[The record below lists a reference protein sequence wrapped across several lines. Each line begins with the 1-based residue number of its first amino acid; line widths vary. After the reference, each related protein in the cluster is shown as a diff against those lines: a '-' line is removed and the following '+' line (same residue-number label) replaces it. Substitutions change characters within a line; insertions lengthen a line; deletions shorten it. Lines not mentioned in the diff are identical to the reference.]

1 MQTITKDKNWQEQQA
16 FERYALIAPLLDET
30 IDSAR
35 RSQLRKELALK
46 ADLSER
52 TLYRYEAAYHEK
64 GFAGLKPVACERSL
78 SKKLP
83 GNYAEIVEQAIQLL

>member
-16 FERYALIAPLLDET
+16 FERYALIAPLFDET

-46 ADLSER
+46 AELSER
-52 TLYRYEAAYHEK
+52 TLSTAMKRLTTKRA
-64 GFAGLKPVACERSL
+64 
-78 SKKLP
+78 LP
-83 GNYAEIVEQAIQLL
+83 D